1 MGRFLFLSLSFTFL
15 SLYCPHMEN
24 VIETRDLTKVYSHKT
39 VLDHVNFR
47 IPAGSIMGLVGKNGA
62 GKTTLIRL
70 LTDVAHPTSGTYSIM
85 GESDPK
91 KLVRLRANIA
101 AMVETPALYLSMSAH
116 DNLYTRCILMAVP
129 PKDMNAYIDG
139 KLDFV
144 GLDFLKKNKKHA
156 KDLSLGQRQRL
167 GIAMALVGDPKL
179 LILDEPTNG
188 LDPEGIREIRE
199 LLLNL
204 NKQGITILISSHI
217 LSELSKLATDY
228 TFIDNGKIIKEIS
241 AHDLETASK
250 RNLEIKTDDDSKAK
264 KILLDEG
271 FQLLESGGINV
282 TGYTESAEVI
292 MALTDSGLRLK
303 SVKEKGGELEDYF
316 VDLVDGGQSNGKAA

>member
-1 MGRFLFLSLSFTFL
+1 M
-15 SLYCPHMEN
+15 SLYWFHMEN
-24 VIETRDLTKVYSHKT
+24 VIETRELTKVYSHKT
-39 VLDHVNFR
+39 VLDHVNFKIR
-47 IPAGSIMGLVGKNGA
+47 QGSIMGLVGKNGA

-91 KLVRLRANIA
+91 KLVRLRAAIA

-129 PKDMNAYIDG
+129 PKDMNAYINA

-144 GLDFLKKNKKHA
+144 GLGFLKDSKKHA
-156 KDLSLGQRQRL
+156 RDFSLGQRQRL

-204 NKQGITILISSHI
+204 NQQGITILISSHI

-250 RNLEIKTDDDSKAK
+250 RNLEIVTDDDSKAK

-271 FQLLESGGINV
+271 FELIGKSGLNV

-292 MALTDSGLRLK
+292 MALTDKGLRLK
-303 SVKEKGGELEDYF
+303 SIKEKGGELEDYF
-316 VDLVDGGQSNGKAA
+316 VGLVDGGNNNGKAA

>member
-1 MGRFLFLSLSFTFL
+1 
-15 SLYCPHMEN
+15 
-24 VIETRDLTKVYSHKT
+24 
-39 VLDHVNFR
+39 
-47 IPAGSIMGLVGKNGA
+47 
-62 GKTTLIRL
+62 
-70 LTDVAHPTSGTYSIM
+70 
-85 GESDPK
+85 
-91 KLVRLRANIA
+91 
-101 AMVETPALYLSMSAH
+101 
-116 DNLYTRCILMAVP
+116 
-129 PKDMNAYIDG
+129 
-139 KLDFV
+139 
-144 GLDFLKKNKKHA
+144 
-156 KDLSLGQRQRL
+156 
-167 GIAMALVGDPKL
+167 

-292 MALTDSGLRLK
+292 MTLTDAGLRLK

-316 VDLVDGGQSNGKAA
+316 VDLVDGGTSNGKAA

>member
-1 MGRFLFLSLSFTFL
+1 
-15 SLYCPHMEN
+15 
-24 VIETRDLTKVYSHKT
+24 
-39 VLDHVNFR
+39 
-47 IPAGSIMGLVGKNGA
+47 
-62 GKTTLIRL
+62 
-70 LTDVAHPTSGTYSIM
+70 
-85 GESDPK
+85 
-91 KLVRLRANIA
+91 
-101 AMVETPALYLSMSAH
+101 
-116 DNLYTRCILMAVP
+116 
-129 PKDMNAYIDG
+129 
-139 KLDFV
+139 
-144 GLDFLKKNKKHA
+144 
-156 KDLSLGQRQRL
+156 
-167 GIAMALVGDPKL
+167 MALVGDPKL

-271 FQLLESGGINV
+271 FQLLGKRGINV

-292 MALTDSGLRLK
+292 MALNRFRASFKVDQRKRRGTRRLLRRPRGWRTKQWESCLNLFS
-303 SVKEKGGELEDYF
+303 SVSAKKRLR
-316 VDLVDGGQSNGKAA
+316 

>member
-1 MGRFLFLSLSFTFL
+1 MANSISSAWLFQNS
-15 SLYCPHMEN
+15 
-24 VIETRDLTKVYSHKT
+24 
-39 VLDHVNFR
+39 
-47 IPAGSIMGLVGKNGA
+47 
-62 GKTTLIRL
+62 
-70 LTDVAHPTSGTYSIM
+70 
-85 GESDPK
+85 
-91 KLVRLRANIA
+91 
-101 AMVETPALYLSMSAH
+101 
-116 DNLYTRCILMAVP
+116 
-129 PKDMNAYIDG
+129 
-139 KLDFV
+139 
-144 GLDFLKKNKKHA
+144 KKHA
-156 KDLSLGQRQRL
+156 KDFSLGQRQRL

-204 NKQGITILISSHI
+204 NQQGITILISSHI

-271 FQLLESGGINV
+271 FQLLGNRE
-282 TGYTESAEVI
+282 
-292 MALTDSGLRLK
+292 LTSRATPNRPKSSWPSPIRASFKVDQRKRRGTRRLLRRPRGWRTIAMGKLLK
-303 SVKEKGGELEDYF
+303 LVFFRLRKEKAPMIEAFIAIGYAFLMSSCF
-316 VDLVDGGQSNGKAA
+316 LH

>member
-1 MGRFLFLSLSFTFL
+1 
-15 SLYCPHMEN
+15 
-24 VIETRDLTKVYSHKT
+24 
-39 VLDHVNFR
+39 
-47 IPAGSIMGLVGKNGA
+47 
-62 GKTTLIRL
+62 
-70 LTDVAHPTSGTYSIM
+70 
-85 GESDPK
+85 
-91 KLVRLRANIA
+91 
-101 AMVETPALYLSMSAH
+101 
-116 DNLYTRCILMAVP
+116 
-129 PKDMNAYIDG
+129 
-139 KLDFV
+139 
-144 GLDFLKKNKKHA
+144 
-156 KDLSLGQRQRL
+156 
-167 GIAMALVGDPKL
+167 MALVGDPKL

-292 MALTDSGLRLK
+292 MTLTDAGLRLK

-316 VDLVDGGQSNGKAA
+316 VDLVDGGTSNGKAA